1 MMQGA
6 ATGMTFN
13 PGNSSVFEING
24 ADTGS
29 GVIVPS
35 IGVVDPAG
43 LPIIMGGIPHNNNN
57 IVPAPA
63 VVTDVPDWMATPQN
77 LEAVVSQ
84 LRQTAQNSGRY
95 FLNPTQNLPSVGNY
109 STGTGITF
117 CEGNCTAGVNGGGIL
132 VVTGQLRNVGGWNF
146 RGLIIV
152 TGEGGWLRNGGGNG
166 VITGNV
172 VIAPYTSAQL
182 ASNVFSLPP
191 QYQVTGGGN
200 SNIEYDAIALDT
212 AFSGTAAITNFMLG
226 IAEK

>member
-63 VVTDVPDWMATPQN
+63 VVTDVPD
-77 LEAVVSQ
+77 
-84 LRQTAQNSGRY
+84 
-95 FLNPTQNLPSVGNY
+95 
-109 STGTGITF
+109 
-117 CEGNCTAGVNGGGIL
+117 
-132 VVTGQLRNVGGWNF
+132 
-146 RGLIIV
+146 
-152 TGEGGWLRNGGGNG
+152 
-166 VITGNV
+166 
-172 VIAPYTSAQL
+172 
-182 ASNVFSLPP
+182 
-191 QYQVTGGGN
+191 
-200 SNIEYDAIALDT
+200 
-212 AFSGTAAITNFMLG
+212 
-226 IAEK
+226 